1 MPLRIFKINKT
12 KKPDDKKT
20 VDLSD
25 QLEKL
30 ETEKGIGNGNTE
42 EGEKKRK
49 KVKFFLKINLATKS
63 IVFLVGKHFGIL
75 MDYTN
80 QA

>member
-49 KVKFFLKINLATKS
+49 KVRFF
-63 IVFLVGKHFGIL
+63 
-75 MDYTN
+75 
-80 QA
+80 

>member
-12 KKPDDKKT
+12 KEPDDKKN

-25 QLEKL
+25 KLEKL
-30 ETEKGIGNGNTE
+30 ETEKGNTE

-49 KVKFFLKINLATKS
+49 KVKFF
-63 IVFLVGKHFGIL
+63 
-75 MDYTN
+75 
-80 QA
+80 